1 MMTYEMFKEIVTEQ
15 FLSHMPAEFQDH
27 KVVVEPVNKVN
38 QTLDGLT
45 LISPEQSDYKVSPTI
60 YINHIYEDYLRNESL
75 TEALK
80 NAASHLVVAFRSM
93 PKEQVKLTLEGA
105 KENVVMMLVNT
116 EQNKE
121 MLQDIP
127 HRDFKDLSIIYRY
140 VVDVGKEGV
149 ASTLITNSLAKGI
162 GMSEKQL
169 YDAAILNTKRLFPPV
184 VQSMSDVLKEALISG
199 GMPESLAESMI
210 GEMPPEMSMYVI
222 SNESKINGAVSMLY
236 ETELHALAE
245 KMGDDLYIL
254 PSSIHEVIAVPA
266 SGGDPEELA
275 QMVEDVNMGQV
286 EIGERLSNQV
296 YHYDKDLRT
305 LTLATDNQ
313 NKRLD
318 GIVAVAEAP
327 LIYDAKSR

>member
-15 FLSHMPAEFQDH
+15 FLSYMPAEFQNH
-27 KVVVEPVNKVN
+27 KVVVKPINKVN

-45 LISPEQSDYKVSPTI
+45 LLSPEHSDYKAAPTI
-60 YINHIYEDYLRNESL
+60 YINHIYEDYRRNENL

-80 NAASHLVVAFRSM
+80 NAASHFSDACRSM
-93 PKEQVKLTLEGA
+93 PKERIDITAESAG
-105 KENVVMMLVNT
+105 ERVVMMLINT

-127 HRDFKDLSIIYRY
+127 HRAFKDLSIVYRY
-140 VVDVGKEGV
+140 VVDVGKEGITS
-149 ASTLITNSLAKGI
+149 ALITNRLAERI

-169 YDAAILNTKRLFPPV
+169 YDTAVLNTKRLFPPV
-184 VQSMSDVLKEALISG
+184 VQSMGEVLKEALISD
-199 GMPESLAESMI
+199 GMPESLAESMA
-210 GEMPPEMSMYVI
+210 GEMPPEAAMYVI
-222 SNESKINGAVSMLY
+222 SNDRRINGAVSMLY
-236 ETELHALAE
+236 ETELHELAE
-245 KMGDDLYIL
+245 KLGNDLYIL

-266 SGGDPEELA
+266 SGNDPEELA
-275 QMVEDVNMGQV
+275 QMVEDRNMGQV

-296 YHYDKDLRT
+296 YHYDKELRQ

-318 GIVAVAEAP
+318 GIVSVAEPP
-327 LIYDAKSR
+327 LIYEAKSR

>member
-15 FLSHMPAEFQDH
+15 FLSYMPAEFQNH
-27 KVVVEPVNKVN
+27 KVVVNPVNKVN

-45 LISPEQSDYKVSPTI
+45 LMSPEKSDYKTAPTI
-60 YINHIYEDYLRNESL
+60 YINQIYGTYLECESL

-80 NAASHLVVAFRSM
+80 KAATYLTDAYRSM
-93 PKEQVKLTLEGA
+93 PKGRIDITAEGA
-105 KENVVMMLVNT
+105 KESVVMMLVNT

-121 MLQDIP
+121 MLRDIP

-140 VVDVGKEGV
+140 VVDVGKEGIV
-149 ASTLITNSLAKGI
+149 SALITNSVAQGI

-169 YDAAILNTKRLFPPV
+169 YDAAVLNTKRLFPPV
-184 VQSMSDVLKEALISG
+184 VQSMSEVMKEALISD
-199 GMPESLAESMI
+199 GMPESLAESMV

-245 KMGDDLYIL
+245 KMGSDLYIL
-254 PSSIHEVIAVPA
+254 PSSIHEVIAVSA
-266 SGGDPEELA
+266 TGGDPEELA
-275 QMVEDVNMGQV
+275 QMVEDINMGQV

-296 YHYDKDLRT
+296 YHYDKDLRQ

-313 NKRLD
+313 NRRLD
-318 GIVAVAEAP
+318 GIVSVAENP